1 MATLQEVYAS
11 KGDIRLIE
19 AVQINSTAWDS
30 IYLVRAFRDFEL
42 YVPEEGRFV
51 LHQEASIGVTKPSR
65 DNRGNQTVQFV
76 VDNVLGEVR
85 KRIQMAFDANAKV
98 ELQIRTYLETDLS
111 APASRTLTADVKAV
125 EIVRTEARIEAGF
138 FSIYDTNFN
147 RITYNSLT
155 APALQYE
162 S

>member
-19 AVQINSTAWDS
+19 AVQINSDAWES
-30 IYLVRAFRDFEL
+30 IYLVRAFHDYEL

-51 LHQEASIGVTKPSR
+51 LHQAASIGVTKPSR

-85 KRIQMAFDANAKV
+85 KRIQMAFEAKAKI

-111 APASRTLTADVKAV
+111 APASRTLTADVKTV
-125 EIVRTEARIEAGF
+125 EIVRTEARLEAGF

-147 RITYNSLT
+147 RITYNSRT
-155 APALQYE
+155 APALVYE

>member
-1 MATLQEVYAS
+1 MATLQEVYATR
-11 KGDIRLIE
+11 GDIKLLE
-19 AVQINSTAWDS
+19 AVQINSPAWPS
-30 IYLVRAFRDFEL
+30 IYLVRDYQDRLL
-42 YVPEEGRFV
+42 YVPEEDQFV
-51 LHQEASIGVTKPSR
+51 LHQAASIGVTKPSQ

-76 VDNVLGEVR
+76 IDNVLQEVR
-85 KRIQMAFDANAKV
+85 KYIREAFEADAKV
-98 ELQIRTYLETDLS
+98 ELQVRTYLETDLT

-125 EIVRTEARIEAGF
+125 EIVGTEARLEAGF